1 MKQPKPMVGQTW
13 HCSANEVD
21 VIAMHFIKNGNMEW
35 SDGENSDLEWTHK
48 FMTFIPQNDLEWLA
62 VNRSRYPTSTIYSG
76 DIYVKVYMSTGNIQ
90 TTGFSPDS
98 GLNDGYDICREQW
111 QSERYRLGLDTK
123 PHYKLING
131 QWSETK

>member
-35 SDGENSDLEWTHK
+35 SDGENSDLEWTHE
-48 FMTFIPQNDLEWLA
+48 FMTFVPQNDLEWLA
-62 VNRSRYPTSTIYSG
+62 VNVDKWDCDKPLIRTNGTL
-76 DIYVKVYMSTGNIQ
+76 K
-90 TTGFSPDS
+90 
-98 GLNDGYDICREQW
+98 GYNFQSINACPGVNCYTRHQW
-111 QSERYRLGLDTK
+111 QNMRYRLGLDTK